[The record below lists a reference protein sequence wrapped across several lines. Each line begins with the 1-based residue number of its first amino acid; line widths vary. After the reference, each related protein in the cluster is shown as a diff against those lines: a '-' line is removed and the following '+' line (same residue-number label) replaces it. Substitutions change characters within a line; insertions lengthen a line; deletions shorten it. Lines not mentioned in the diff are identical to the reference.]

1 MPWREEYWLYR
12 HYASRVQGQGM
23 TFWQLVGD
31 RRLRPL
37 LRTRWTGQFTD
48 GIFQSALAS
57 FVLFSP
63 ERQASAL
70 SAAIA
75 FAVVLLPY
83 SIVGPMVGTLLD
95 RFSRQRAVLFS
106 NLTRA
111 TTLLFI
117 ALLIFQGRTGI
128 ELTAFVLIAFGVN
141 RLILAGLSAGL
152 PLVAPQSSLIAA
164 NALAVTGGSVWVV
177 LGGGMGLLIR
187 RFTDAIAT
195 ADHADGYLILAAAA
209 GYLLTALFA
218 SLMKRGEIGPAPHQI
233 RKASLAEGFLEV
245 RDGFA
250 FLKNHQDAAR
260 GIFATAIH
268 RGGITA
274 LTLTA
279 MLLERNTFNDPS
291 NSDAGLAGLSI
302 ALSSAAVGF
311 TIGALIAPM
320 GARWIGRHRW
330 IRLSIFLAALGT
342 LILVIDRNQILLC
355 AAAFTT
361 GLFGQS
367 VKVTNDAL
375 VQSKITDEFRG
386 RVFAV
391 YDVVV
396 NATIVSFS
404 LIAANL
410 LPQSGDSWLV
420 PLLVALTYLWI
431 GAVILRPSRFFLKGG
446 DVPSTNASA
455 LQ

>member
-1 MPWREEYWLYR
+1 VQVEEL
-12 HYASRVQGQGM
+12 S
-23 TFWQLVGD
+23 FWKLIAD
-31 RRLRPL
+31 KALRPL

-48 GIFQSALAS
+48 GLFQSALAS

-70 SAAIA
+70 NAAVA

-83 SIVGPMVGTLLD
+83 SVVGPMVGTLLD
-95 RFSRQRAVLFS
+95 RFSRQRAVLYS

-111 TTLLFI
+111 FTLLFI
-117 ALLIFQGRTGI
+117 ALLIFQGHTGI
-128 ELTAFVLIAFGVN
+128 ELTIFVLIAFGVN

-152 PLVAPQSSLIAA
+152 PLVAPPSSLIAA

-187 RFTDAIAT
+187 RISDTFVS
-195 ADHADGYLILAAAA
+195 ADHADGYLVLTAAA
-209 GYLLTALFA
+209 GYLITALFTA
-218 SLMKRGEIGPAPHQI
+218 MMKKGEIGPAPHQI
-233 RKASLAEGFLEV
+233 RKASLLEGFIEV
-245 RDGFA
+245 REGFK
-250 FLKNHQDAAR
+250 FLAIHQDAAR

-279 MLLERNTFNDPS
+279 MLLERNTFHDPK
-291 NSDAGLAGLSI
+291 NSDAGLAGLSV
-302 ALSSAAVGF
+302 ALSIAAVGF

-320 GARWIGRHRW
+320 GVRWIGRHHW
-330 IRLSIFLAALGT
+330 MRLSMFAASFGLLFLL
-342 LILVIDRNQILLC
+342 IDRTQTLLC
-355 AAAFTT
+355 LAAFTT

-375 VQSKITDEFRG
+375 VQSKISDEFRG

-396 NATIVSFS
+396 NGVIVSFAI
-404 LIAANL
+404 IAAVL
-410 LPQSGDSWLV
+410 LPQSGDSWAV
-420 PLLVALTYLWI
+420 PFLVAATFFVVALIT
-431 GAVILRPSRFFLKGG
+431 LRPQKFFLKGG
-446 DVPSTNASA
+446 DVPATN
-455 LQ
+455 